1 MVEIF
6 AAEYKVINGQ
16 YSCFF
21 WTLFW
26 LQHFFNDEANEVRI
40 FLCVTRFFFTSNAF
54 FQLRLIFSLAE
65 LHMLLRCCLIHL
77 LIHVVYLVYLCPYL
91 DLYLFM
97 SYLYDLFFIFI
108 VIIFSVIII
117 THIISLQ
124 QTPIRAWCCL

>member
-40 FLCVTRFFFTSNAF
+40 FLCVTRFFFYKQRF
-54 FQLRLIFSLAE
+54 FSTQT
-65 LHMLLRCCLIHL
+65 
-77 LIHVVYLVYLCPYL
+77 Y
-91 DLYLFM
+91 
-97 SYLYDLFFIFI
+97 FFIN
-108 VIIFSVIII
+108 
-117 THIISLQ
+117 
-124 QTPIRAWCCL
+124 

>member
-1 MVEIF
+1 MQLNTKLLMVNILVF
-6 AAEYKVINGQ
+6 SGL
-16 YSCFF
+16 YSGFS
-21 WTLFW
+21 
-26 LQHFFNDEANEVRI
+26 I
-40 FLCVTRFFFTSNAF
+40 FLTMKQMKVGFFYVLHAFFFTSNAF